1 MFYTNEEL
9 EEYKNE
15 LIADYKNRRN
25 ETYPEAKLMMNWL
38 RNTTIDIDS
47 MLDNAEITLWQY
59 EELSLLL
66 DNWVLHQNQVLN
78 DARDKWNHSNQL
90 KGGN

>member
-25 ETYPEAKLMMNWL
+25 ETYPEANLMMNWL

-59 EELSLLL
+59 EELSSLL
-66 DNWVLHQNQVLN
+66 DEWVLHQNQVLN

-90 KGGN
+90 KRG

>member
-25 ETYPEAKLMMNWL
+25 ETYPEANLMMNWL

-59 EELSLLL
+59 EELSSLL
-66 DNWVLHQNQVLN
+66 DEWVLHQNQVLN